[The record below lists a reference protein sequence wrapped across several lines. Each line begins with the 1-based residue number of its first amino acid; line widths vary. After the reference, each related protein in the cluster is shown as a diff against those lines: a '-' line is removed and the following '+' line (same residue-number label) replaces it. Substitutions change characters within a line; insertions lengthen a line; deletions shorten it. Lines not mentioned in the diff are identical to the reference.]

1 MHLPP
6 VSDESGAKLASRYT
20 RRPKSLDLATRFNL
34 MSQTDSFS
42 TGVKETLPKET
53 SLASVPD
60 TLLSDEGE
68 TVRKRPNARKSS
80 SGKAKDSKPKVM
92 SDNEG
97 ERIVGHMV
105 HKTKTVMSHD
115 YIRRCGPLSSA
126 CVAQFMHFIDDTA
139 SAMWKS
145 GGMSRS

>member
-1 MHLPP
+1 
-6 VSDESGAKLASRYT
+6 
-20 RRPKSLDLATRFNL
+20 
-34 MSQTDSFS
+34 MSHTDSFS
-42 TGVKETLPKET
+42 TGVDETLLKET

-68 TVRKRPNARKSS
+68 TVRKRPNARKTNPSRR
-80 SGKAKDSKPKVM
+80 AKDGKLKVM

-115 YIRRCGPLSSA
+115 YIRRCELPLGA
-126 CVAQFMHFIDDTA
+126 CNVQLMSFIDDTA
-139 SAMWKS
+139 SAMWRS
-145 GGMSRS
+145 GGMSHS

>member
-6 VSDESGAKLASRYT
+6 VTDEPGAKVASRYT
-20 RRPKSLDLATRFNL
+20 RRPKSLDLATQFNL

-42 TGVKETLPKET
+42 TGVDETLPKET

-68 TVRKRPNARKSS
+68 TARKRPNASKTS

-97 ERIVGHMV
+97 ERIVDHTV

-115 YIRRCGPLSSA
+115 YIRRCELLLSA
-126 CVAQFMHFIDDTA
+126 CVAQLTRFIDDTA
-139 SAMWKS
+139 SAMRKS

>member
-1 MHLPP
+1 M
-6 VSDESGAKLASRYT
+6 SDEFGAKLASGYKH
-20 RRPKSLDLATRFNL
+20 RRPKSLNLATRSNL

-42 TGVKETLPKET
+42 TGVDETLLKET

-60 TLLSDEGE
+60 TILSDEGE
-68 TVRKRPNARKSS
+68 TVRKRPNARKTTS
-80 SGKAKDSKPKVM
+80 SGKAKDSKLQVM

-97 ERIVGHMV
+97 ERMVGHMV

-115 YIRRCGPLSSA
+115 YIRRCELPLASCNVQLTS
-126 CVAQFMHFIDDTA
+126 FIDDTA
-139 SAMWKS
+139 SAMRRS